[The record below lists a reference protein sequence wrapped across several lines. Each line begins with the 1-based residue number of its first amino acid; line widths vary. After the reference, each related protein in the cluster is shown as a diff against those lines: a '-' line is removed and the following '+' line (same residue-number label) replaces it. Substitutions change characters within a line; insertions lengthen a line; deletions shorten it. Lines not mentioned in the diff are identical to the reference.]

1 MPPSTD
7 ARGSLQKEPTMRIL
21 DTTCRAVVKL
31 AKAIAGP
38 PPMSGFICGECE
50 RWRSCGLPP
59 SKNCPVMLE
68 QLARDDRDDYRY
80 ARRVSYDP
88 ALY

>member
-1 MPPSTD
+1 
-7 ARGSLQKEPTMRIL
+7 MRIL
-21 DTTCRAVVKL
+21 DRTRQAL
-31 AKAIAGP
+31 AKLGVAGP

-68 QLARDDRDDYRY
+68 QIAREDRDAYRY

>member
-1 MPPSTD
+1 
-7 ARGSLQKEPTMRIL
+7 MRIV
-21 DTTCRAVVKL
+21 DATRQAVFKL
-31 AKAIAGP
+31 ARAIAGP

-68 QLARDDRDDYRY
+68 QLAREDRDDYRY